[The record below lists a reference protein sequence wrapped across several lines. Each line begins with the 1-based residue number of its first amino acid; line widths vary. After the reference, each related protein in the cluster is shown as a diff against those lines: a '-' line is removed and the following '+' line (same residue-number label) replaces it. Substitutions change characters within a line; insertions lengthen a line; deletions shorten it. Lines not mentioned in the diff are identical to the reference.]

1 MAKPNFTTMTQAQLR
16 AYVLE
21 HREDKEAFY
30 ALADRIESRP
40 SAFKRPASMSP
51 EEMQQAVPFFV
62 VGAIHLISSAILG
75 AGELLHAFKAPEN
88 LKDAIGRARR
98 FHFEWTDPKQLGLI
112 LGHHLLFLGAGA
124 LLLAAKAM
132 FWGFLIAN
140 VNISLGNIV

>member
-1 MAKPNFTTMTQAQLR
+1 MAKPNFTTMAQAQLR

-30 ALADRIESRP
+30 ALADRIES
-40 SAFKRPASMSP
+40 
-51 EEMQQAVPFFV
+51 
-62 VGAIHLISSAILG
+62 ILG

-88 LKDAIGRARR
+88 LKDAIGRAWR
-98 FHFEWTDPKQLGLI
+98 FHFEWNDPKQLGLI

-140 VNISLGNIV
+140 VNISLDNIV